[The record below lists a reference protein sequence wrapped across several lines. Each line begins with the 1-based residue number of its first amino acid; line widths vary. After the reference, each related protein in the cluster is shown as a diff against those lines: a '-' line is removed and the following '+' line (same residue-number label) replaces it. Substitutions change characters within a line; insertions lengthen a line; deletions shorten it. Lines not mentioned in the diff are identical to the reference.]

1 METLDLQKLPQHVAI
16 IMDGNGRWAKQR
28 GMSRIRGHEEGAESV
43 RAIVRATREI
53 GIPRL
58 TLYAFSEENWRR
70 PKLEVEALMVLLKRF
85 LQSETR
91 EMLDNGIRF
100 QAIGRLHK
108 LPKDVQK
115 TVRETA
121 EKTASNRDMVL
132 TLALSYGGRQEI
144 TDAVRKMVQKAEAG
158 EIRSSQ
164 VSEALVSE
172 HLYTANMPDPDL
184 LIRTSG
190 ECRISNFLLW
200 QIAYAE
206 IYMTPIYWPDFRK
219 EQYIEALIEYQKRE
233 RRFGATGDQ
242 VAPSREER
250 DQ

>member
-1 METLDLQKLPQHVAI
+1 MNTLDLQKLPKHVAI

-28 GMSRIRGHEEGAESV
+28 GMSRIQGHEEGAESV

-53 GIPRL
+53 KIPWL

-85 LQSETR
+85 LLSETR

-100 QAIGRLHK
+100 RAIGRLQR
-108 LPKDVQK
+108 LPNDVQK
-115 TVRETA
+115 TLRETA
-121 EKTASNRDMVL
+121 EKTAANRDMVL

-158 EIRSSQ
+158 EMRSSQ

-172 HLYTANMPDPDL
+172 HLYTVNMPDPDL

-190 ECRISNFLLW
+190 ESRISNFLLW

-206 IYMTPIYWPDFRK
+206 IYMTPTYWPDFRK
-219 EQYIEALIEYQKRE
+219 EQYIESLVEYQKRE

-242 VAPSREER
+242 VTLSEEER

>member
-1 METLDLQKLPQHVAI
+1 METMDLEKLHRHVAI

-28 GMSRIRGHEEGAESV
+28 GMNRIRGHEEGAESV
-43 RAIVRATREI
+43 RVVVRATREI
-53 GIPRL
+53 GIPWL

-70 PKLEVEALMVLLKRF
+70 PKYEVEALMVLLKRF
-85 LQSETR
+85 LQSDLK

-108 LPKDVQK
+108 LPQDVQR
-115 TVRETA
+115 TLRETA
-121 EKTASNRDMVL
+121 EQTAHHRNMVL
-132 TLALSYGGRQEI
+132 TLALSYGGRQEM
-144 TDAVRKMVQKAEAG
+144 TDAVRRMVQRVEAG
-158 EIRSSQ
+158 EMHFCDI
-164 VSEALVSE
+164 SEALVSE

-190 ECRISNFLLW
+190 ECRVSNFLLW

-206 IYMTPIYWPDFRK
+206 IYMTPTYWPDFRK
-219 EQYIEALIEYQKRE
+219 EQYVEALIEYQKRE

-242 VAPSREER
+242 VALSREER
-250 DQ
+250 DD

>member
-1 METLDLQKLPQHVAI
+1 M
-16 IMDGNGRWAKQR
+16 N
-28 GMSRIRGHEEGAESV
+28 RIRGHEEGAESV

-53 GIPRL
+53 GIPCL
-58 TLYAFSEENWRR
+58 TLYAFSEENWGR
-70 PKLEVEALMVLLKRF
+70 PRYEVEALMVLLKRF
-85 LQSETR
+85 LQSELR

-108 LPKDVQK
+108 LPNDVQG
-115 TVRETA
+115 TVREIA
-121 EKTASNRDMVL
+121 ERTASNQNMVL

-144 TDAVRKMVQKAEAG
+144 TDAVRKIIQRVEAG
-158 EIRSSQ
+158 GIRSSDI
-164 VSEALVSE
+164 SEALISE
-172 HLYTANMPDPDL
+172 NLYSANMPDPDL

-190 ECRISNFLLW
+190 ECRVSNFLLW

-206 IYMTPIYWPDFRK
+206 IYMTQTYWPDFRK
-219 EQYIEALIEYQKRE
+219 EEYVQALIEYQKRE

-242 VAPSREER
+242 VALSREER